1 MRFSPIRALFAATCV
16 LLPTLVL
23 SNTAAAQLPIP
34 QFSIL
39 GGVTHSSGTNSSPI
53 GELRLNIP
61 LIVLSAEG
69 SFGVAHVSQS
79 GVSQTFIIPEAQ
91 LQYPFLPFLVK
102 PYVGIGGGW
111 IKAVSGPG
119 DHDNAG
125 TFSVSAGVR
134 VAPPLIGIG
143 LRGEIRYRAVGSSI
157 GNNMTDFTV
166 GISF

>member
-1 MRFSPIRALFAATCV
+1 MRLSPIRALLVACCAAISSV
-16 LLPTLVL
+16 GVAR
-23 SNTAAAQLPIP
+23 TARAQLPIP
-34 QFSIL
+34 QFSIM

-61 LIVLSAEG
+61 IIALSAEG
-69 SFGVAHVSQS
+69 NFGVAHVSQS

-119 DHDNAG
+119 DHNNAG

-134 VAPPLIGIG
+134 IAPPLIGIG
-143 LRGEIRYRAVGSSI
+143 LRGEIRYRAVGSTI